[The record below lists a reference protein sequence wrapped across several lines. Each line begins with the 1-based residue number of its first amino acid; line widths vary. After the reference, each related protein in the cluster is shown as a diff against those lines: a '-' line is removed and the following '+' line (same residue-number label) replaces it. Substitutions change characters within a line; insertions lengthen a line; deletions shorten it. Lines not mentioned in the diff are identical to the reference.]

1 MELKDKD
8 VNQRGI
14 TVNSPSSD
22 YEPTLGGLAPCSG
35 YIIGQLEQGL
45 KVIVNCEDESAVP
58 DF

>member
-14 TVNSPSSD
+14 TVNSPSYD
-22 YEPTLGGLAPCSG
+22 YELILGGLAPCSG

-45 KVIVNCEDESAVP
+45 K
-58 DF
+58 